1 MGLIKQILSCILVR
15 IKIRTN
21 IGRLYMGDLF
31 GGKPDRPPPPDTSG
45 IEAVERRNKEKEASA
60 SRGIKA
66 RQRASSRGGPLLES
80 MQNYNVDT
88 AQNELGSTL
97 GPKRRPT

>member
-1 MGLIKQILSCILVR
+1 MGLIKQILSCILER

-21 IGRLYMGDLF
+21 IGRLYK
-31 GGKPDRPPPPDTSG
+31 GGGRGKKGKS
-45 IEAVERRNKEKEASA
+45 RRNKEKEAAA

-97 GPKRRPT
+97 GPRRRPT

>member
-1 MGLIKQILSCILVR
+1 MGLIKQILSCILER

-21 IGRLYMGDLF
+21 IGRLYMGNLF
-31 GGKPDRPPPPDTSG
+31 GGPKRPPPPDTSG
-45 IEAVERRNKEKEASA
+45 IEAVERRNKEKEAAA

>member
-31 GGKPDRPPPPDTSG
+31 GGPKRQPAPDTSG

>member
-1 MGLIKQILSCILVR
+1 MG
-15 IKIRTN
+15 
-21 IGRLYMGDLF
+21 GLF
-31 GGKPDRPPPPDTSG
+31 GGGRKPDPAPDTSG
-45 IEAVERRNKEKEASA
+45 IEAVERRNKEKEAAA
-60 SRGIKA
+60 SRSIKA

-88 AQNELGSTL
+88 AQNELSSTL

>member
-1 MGLIKQILSCILVR
+1 MSGV
-15 IKIRTN
+15 
-21 IGRLYMGDLF
+21 F
-31 GGKPDRPPPPDTSG
+31 GGKRAPIPQDTSG
-45 IEAVERRNKEKEASA
+45 IDAVERRNKEKEAAA
-60 SRGIKA
+60 SRSIKA

-88 AQNELGSTL
+88 AQNELSSTL